1 MEQPKDASL
10 LLHLHSRAL
19 MPRNAFEAL
28 GARCKA
34 VEALRQA
41 DPIVARFSSESESD
55 EFVVMRLDGRAFHTF
70 CKRDITRPHD
80 AGLAACMRATAKAV
94 FGDTNAIVAYVQS
107 DEITVV
113 IPMRSVPFGG
123 RIQKLVST
131 AASLA
136 TWAFAQAVR
145 VNLPHKVDE
154 VATFDARVFVCSAAQ
169 VVETLVWR
177 QADAAR
183 NNVSNA
189 YRARF
194 GTHGGKDKDKDNG
207 VGTRQKLRAL
217 EQVAFDWSTV
227 PEYAKHGVFLYR
239 AEVMREMTA
248 EELEPIPLARR
259 PVGPVRRH
267 CIQQAEWPPLLCM
280 SNASD
285 VVFLHATPVVV

>member
-1 MEQPKDASL
+1 MQQTMDASL
-10 LLHLHSRAL
+10 PLHSHSRAL
-19 MPRNAFEAL
+19 MPRNEFEAL

-41 DPIVARFSSESESD
+41 DPIVARVSSESD

-70 CKRDITRPHD
+70 CKRDISRPHD
-80 AGLAACMRATAKAV
+80 AGLAACMCATAKAV
-94 FGDTNAIVAYVQS
+94 FRDTNAIVAYVQS

-131 AASLA
+131 TASLA

-154 VATFDARVFVCSAAQ
+154 VATFDARVFACSAAQ

-194 GTHGGKDKDKDNG
+194 GTHGGKDKEKDNG
-207 VGTRQKLRAL
+207 VGTRQKLCAL

-248 EELEPIPLARR
+248 EELAPIPLARR

-285 VVFLHATPVVV
+285 VIFSHATPVVV